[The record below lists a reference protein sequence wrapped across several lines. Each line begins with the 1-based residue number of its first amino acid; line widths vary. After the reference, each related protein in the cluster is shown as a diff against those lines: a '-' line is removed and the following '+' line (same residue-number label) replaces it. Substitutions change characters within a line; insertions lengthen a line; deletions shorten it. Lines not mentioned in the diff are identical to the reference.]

1 MSFIGKLVV
10 AVLCVV
16 LIAVV
21 AAIMVVSM
29 AWIDGMI

>member
-1 MSFIGKLVV
+1 MGFLGRLALLLV
-10 AVLCVV
+10 LVV

-21 AAIMVVSM
+21 DALIVSAM